1 MGTTFNDIN
10 TRVLQCRNC
19 ITGENESLTLHNG
32 RLQAVEKKEEIKS
45 DYYVA
50 PGLTDLQINGI
61 NGIDF
66 NETPLTTDD
75 VVNATTYLLS
85 QGVTTYFPTVITNSD
100 ESIIFLLDAIVK
112 ACEADPLANSCIEG
126 IHLEGP
132 FISPV
137 NGAKGAHNELYIKA
151 PDWKLFE
158 RFQDAA
164 KGKIRIVTL
173 APEWEEAPA
182 FIEKCV
188 QSGVIVSLGHSV
200 ANSAQISRA
209 VKAGATMSTH
219 IGNGVPLMLPRH
231 PNIIWDQL
239 SEEEL
244 YACIIADGIHI
255 PDAFIKVVQ
264 KIKQYKTMI
273 VSDATCFAG
282 MPPGEYTRHIGGDVI
297 LDKNK
302 RVALK
307 AEPGILAGAAKSIL
321 ENIETLLEHR
331 LYDLKDAWQ
340 MASVNIQEFLSKN
353 SADYKLPVNDLV
365 IFKREGAS
373 VVINTVIKN
382 GKVVFLKNE

>member
-10 TRVLQCRNC
+10 ARVLQCRNC
-19 ITGENESLTLHNG
+19 MTGENESITLYNG
-32 RLQAVEKKEEIKS
+32 WLQSVEKKEEIKS

-61 NGIDF
+61 SGIDF
-66 NETPLTTDD
+66 NETPLTTGD

-85 QGVTTYFPTVITNSD
+85 QGVTSFFPTVITNSD
-100 ESIIFLLDAIVK
+100 ESIISLLGAIVK
-112 ACEADPLANSCIEG
+112 ACEADPLVSSCIEG

-132 FISPV
+132 FISPA

-151 PDWKLFE
+151 PDWELFE
-158 RFQDAA
+158 RFQEAA
-164 KGKIRIVTL
+164 KGKIKIVTL

-188 QSGVIVSLGHSV
+188 QSGVIVSIGHSV
-200 ANSAQISRA
+200 ANSAQISKA
-209 VKAGATMSTH
+209 VKAGAAMSTH

-239 SEEEL
+239 SEEKL

-264 KIKQYKTMI
+264 KTKQHKTMI

-353 SADYKLPVNDLV
+353 STAYKAPVNDLV
-365 IFKREGAS
+365 IFNREGAS